1 MTLRPLAASL
11 LLAAPLVAGCRTD
24 ESLASPDLSNN
35 GGLLTRYVAMGNSI
49 TAGFQSGGINDSTQQ
64 RSYAAVFARQARA
77 PYFYASLNLPGCPAP
92 LTSNTAQTRVGNQPP
107 TAPCALRAQDHIPY
121 LSNVA
126 VPGANVLDAVTNSD
140 PGSGPN
146 ALTTFILG
154 GRTQVEAM
162 AEAHPT
168 FVSVWLGNN
177 DVLAALTSSVN
188 PGNPALVTPEA
199 AFEAAYTRVLDSITA
214 SNPDAKAA
222 LFGVADVAAT
232 PYVSTGTLYFCLKNG
247 VCPGVPQAAFPP
259 NFTVNPNCA
268 PAALGGVGDGTLI
281 PWTVGVVRIL
291 RAAQGLPGSVDCSVD
306 ADVVTAAEHDN
317 IHAAVTGYNA
327 FIQGQAAARGWPY
340 IDINAMLLAYR
351 AQGMIPQFPTLPT
364 VPGQSVTFG
373 PLFSL
378 DGVHPSSAAH
388 RIIADSLISAVNRTY
403 GTSIPFAGP

>member
-1 MTLRPLAASL
+1 MTLRTLAASL
-11 LLAAPLVAGCRTD
+11 LLAAPLLAGCRTD

-49 TAGFQSGGINDSTQQ
+49 TAGFQSAGINDSTQQ
-64 RSYAAVFARQARA
+64 RSYAAVFARQAGA
-77 PYFYASLNLPGCPAP
+77 PYFYASLNMPGCPAP
-92 LTSNTAQTRVGNQPP
+92 LTSNTAQTRVDNQPP
-107 TAPCALRAQDHIPY
+107 TAPCALRAQDRLPF
-121 LSNVA
+121 LGNVA
-126 VPGANVLDAVTNSD
+126 VPGANVLDAVSNSD
-140 PGSGPN
+140 PGSAPN

-162 AEAHPT
+162 GEAHPT

-177 DVLAALTSSVN
+177 DVLASLTSSAN

-199 AFEAAYTRVLDSITA
+199 AFEAAYTTVLDSITA
-214 SNPDAKAA
+214 SNPDAKAV
-222 LFGVADVAAT
+222 LFGAVDVTAA
-232 PYVSTGTLYFCLKNG
+232 PYVSTGTVYFCLKTG

-259 NFTVNPNCA
+259 NFTVNSNCA
-268 PAALGGVGDGTLI
+268 PAALGGLGDGTLI

-306 ADVVTAAEHDN
+306 ADVVTVAERDN
-317 IHAAVTGYNA
+317 LHAAVTGYNT
-327 FIQGQAAARGWPY
+327 FIQAQAAARGWPY

-351 AQGMIPQFPTLPT
+351 ALGQIPPFPTLPT
-364 VPGQSVTFG
+364 APGGSVLFG

-378 DGVHPSSAAH
+378 DGVHPSTAAH
-388 RIIADSLISAVNRTY
+388 RIIADSLISTVNRAY

>member
-1 MTLRPLAASL
+1 MTIRTLAASL

-49 TAGFQSGGINDSTQQ
+49 TAGFQSAGINDSTQQ

-77 PYFYASLNLPGCPAP
+77 PYFYASLNMPGCPAP
-92 LTSNTAQTRVGNQPP
+92 LTSNTAQTRVGDQPP

-126 VPGANVLDAVTNSD
+126 VPGANVLDAVNNSD
-140 PGSGPN
+140 PGSAPN

-177 DVLAALTSSVN
+177 DVLASLTSAAN
-188 PGNPALVTPEA
+188 PGDPALVTPEA
-199 AFEAAYTRVLDSITA
+199 EFEAAYKTVLDSITA

-222 LFGVADVAAT
+222 LFGVADVT
-232 PYVSTGTLYFCLKNG
+232 LMPYVSTGTVYFCLKTG
-247 VCPGVPQAAFPP
+247 GCPGVPQAPFPP
-259 NFTVNPNCA
+259 TFTVDFNCA
-268 PAALGGVGDGTLI
+268 PAALGGLGDGTLI

-291 RAAQGLPGSVDCSVD
+291 RAAQGIPGGVDCSVD
-306 ADVVTAAEHDN
+306 ADVVTVAERDN

-327 FIQGQAAARGWPY
+327 FIQAQATARGWPY
-340 IDINAMLLAYR
+340 IDLNAMLLGYR
-351 AQGMIPQFPTLPT
+351 AQGKIPQFPALPT
-364 VPGQSVTFG
+364 APGQSVLFG

-378 DGVHPSSAAH
+378 DGVHPSSAGH
-388 RIIADSLISAVNRTY
+388 RILADSLISTVNRAY

>member
-1 MTLRPLAASL
+1 MTLRMLAASL
-11 LLAAPLVAGCRTD
+11 LLAAPLVTGCRTD

-64 RSYAAVFARQARA
+64 LSYAAVFARQAHA
-77 PYFYASLNLPGCPAP
+77 PYFYASLNRPGCPAP
-92 LTSNTAQTRVGNQPP
+92 LTSNTAQTRVDNQPP
-107 TAPCALRAQDHIPY
+107 TAPCALRAQDRFPF

-126 VPGANVLDAVTNSD
+126 VPSANVLDALTNSD
-140 PGSGPN
+140 PGSRPN

-177 DVLAALTSSVN
+177 DVLGSLVSSAN
-188 PGNPALVTPEA
+188 PGDPALVTPEA
-199 AFEAAYTRVLDSITA
+199 AFEASYTRILDSITA

-222 LFGVADVAAT
+222 LLGVPDVTET
-232 PYVSTGTLYFCLKNG
+232 PFVSTGTLYFCLKNG

-268 PAALGGVGDGTLI
+268 PAALGGLGDGTLI

-291 RAAQGLPGSVDCSVD
+291 KAAQGLPGSVDCTVD
-306 ADVVTAAEHDN
+306 ADVVTVAEHDN
-317 IHAAVTGYNA
+317 LAAAVTGYNA
-327 FIQGQAAARGWPY
+327 FIQAQAAARGWAY

-351 AQGMIPQFPTLPT
+351 GLGQIPPFPTLPT
-364 VPGQSVTFG
+364 APGGSVLFG

-378 DGVHPSSAAH
+378 DGVHPSTAAH

>member
-1 MTLRPLAASL
+1 MTIRMLAASL

-49 TAGFQSGGINDSTQQ
+49 TAGFQSAGINDSTQQ

-107 TAPCALRAQDHIPY
+107 TAPCALRAQDRFPF

-126 VPGANVLDAVTNSD
+126 VPGANVADALSNTD
-140 PGSGPN
+140 PGAAPN

-154 GRTQVEAM
+154 GRSQVQAM
-162 AEAHPT
+162 ADADPT
-168 FVSVWLGNN
+168 FVTVWLGNN
-177 DVLAALTSSVN
+177 DVLASLTNSAN
-188 PGNPALVTPEA
+188 PGNPTLVTPTA
-199 AFEAAYTRVLDSITA
+199 AFEAAYTKVLDSISAT
-214 SNPDAKAA
+214 NPAAKAV
-222 LFGVADVAAT
+222 LFGVADVTAT

-247 VCPGVPQAAFPP
+247 VCPGVPQAPFPP
-259 NFTVNPNCA
+259 NFTVNANCA
-268 PAALGGVGDGTLI
+268 PAALGGLGDAVLI

-291 RAAQGLPGSVDCSVD
+291 QAAQGLPGTVDCSVD
-306 ADVVTAAEHDN
+306 TDVVTASEHDV

-327 FIQGQAAARGWPY
+327 FIQAQAAARGWPY
-340 IDINAMLLAYR
+340 IDITSMLLGYK
-351 AQGMIPQFPTLPT
+351 AQGAIPLFPTLPT
-364 VPGQSVTFG
+364 APGQSVTFG

-388 RIIADSLISAVNRTY
+388 RIIADSLIAAVNRTY